1 MRPAQKKSVLVTA
14 VLAALLCSVALV
26 FTRVRSRSSKA
37 TGRVSAAHN
46 IELPRVVLW
55 AWERPSD
62 LRFIDPRQ
70 VGVAFLAQA
79 VLLRGDDV
87 VVRPRLQPL
96 DLPPGTKLVAVTR
109 VESDRKQSP
118 QLSAAQRQSLASSI
132 AEIAALPNVSAVQI
146 DFDATRSER
155 AFYRGLILEVRERLP
170 QNVSLSI
177 TALAS
182 WCADD
187 DWLSDLPI
195 DDAVPMLFRM
205 GADRSQIINR
215 VLDGQQ
221 FSSAPCQD
229 SYGISTDEPIPGLSP
244 GKRLYVFS
252 PRAWS
257 EHSFRGVLDSTR

>member
-14 VLAALLCSVALV
+14 MLAVLLCSVALV
-26 FTRVRSRSSKA
+26 FTRVRSRSRKA
-37 TGRVSAAHN
+37 TGSVSAAHN
-46 IELPRVVLW
+46 DELPVVILW

-70 VGVAFLAQA
+70 VGVAFLAQT
-79 VLLRGDDV
+79 VLLRGGEV

-118 QLSAAQRQSLASSI
+118 QLSPAQRQSLASSI
-132 AEIAALPNVSAVQI
+132 AEITALPNISAIQI

-155 AFYRGLILEVRERLP
+155 AFYHDLILEVRERLP

-187 DWLSDLPI
+187 NWLSDLPI

-205 GADRSQIINR
+205 GPDRSQIINR
-215 VLDGQQ
+215 VSAGQQ

-229 SYGISTDEPIPGLSP
+229 SYGISTDEPVPGLSQ
-244 GKRLYVFS
+244 GKRLYVFN

-257 EHSFRGVLDSTR
+257 EDSVRAILDSTR

>member
-1 MRPAQKKSVLVTA
+1 MRPAHKKHVLVTA
-14 VLAALLCSVALV
+14 VLVALLCSVAFAL
-26 FTRVRSRSSKA
+26 TRVRSRSSKPTPA
-37 TGRVSAAHN
+37 PHN
-46 IELPRVVLW
+46 NELPRVVLW
-55 AWERPSD
+55 VWERPSD

-70 VGVAFLAQA
+70 VGVAFLAQT

-87 VVRPRLQPL
+87 VVRPRRQPL
-96 DLPPGTKLVAVTR
+96 NLPPGTKLEAVTR

-118 QLSAAQRQSLASSI
+118 QLSPAQRQSLASSI

-155 AFYRGLILEVRERLP
+155 AFYRDVIFEVRERLP

-182 WCADD
+182 WCAAD

-205 GADRSQIINR
+205 GVDRSQIINR
-215 VLDGQQ
+215 VANGRQ
-221 FSSAPCQD
+221 FSSAPCQY
-229 SYGISTDEPIPGLSP
+229 SYGISTDEPVPGLSP
-244 GKRLYVFS
+244 GKRLYVFN

-257 EHSFRGVLDSTR
+257 EDSVRAALDSTR